1 MSEAFTAFDAS
12 AILAYLRDE
21 SGADRVAEHLILG
34 GVISAVNWAEV
45 LARLVVG
52 GGSLDDPAARA
63 LVSGAGAPVTV
74 IPFDEVQA
82 RETARIKK
90 RTTGVPLSLGDRAC
104 LALGRLRDLPVMTTD
119 REWRK
124 LRLGIRVVLVR

>member
-1 MSEAFTAFDAS
+1 MTGASVVFDAS

-21 SGADRVAEHLILG
+21 PGAEPVAERLVLG

-45 LARLVVG
+45 LARLVSG
-52 GGSLDDPAARA
+52 GGSLDDPSARA
-63 LVSGAGAPVTV
+63 LVSGAGAPLMMF
-74 IPFDEVQA
+74 PFDEVQA

-90 RTTGVPLSLGDRAC
+90 RTTGVPLSLSDRAC

-124 LRLGIRVVLVR
+124 LRLGVRVVVVR